1 MAENSFVDNNDT
13 QLPVP
18 AVFIDGKGGA
28 KVLLDP
34 QGFKLAYKKTDCSR
48 RFYYCAER
56 KKTGCSVVVSLHTE
70 SQMII
75 CVAKRHNHDNALL
88 ESAVKNIVN
97 DKTEDAANNKNILP
111 RTLFQ
116 VILLAMMITLV

>member
-1 MAENSFVDNNDT
+1 MYEFYCIYIMAENSFVDNNDT

-34 QGFKLAYKKTDCSR
+34 QGFKLAYKKTNCSR

-56 KKTGCSVVVSLHTE
+56 KKTGCPV
-70 SQMII
+70 
-75 CVAKRHNHDNALL
+75 
-88 ESAVKNIVN
+88 
-97 DKTEDAANNKNILP
+97 
-111 RTLFQ
+111 
-116 VILLAMMITLV
+116 